1 MSLEIKRLHLASL
14 GQPGDAQGE
23 TPVYFAGTG
32 SGRVRL
38 CSVTTGGG
46 GSSSDG
52 FSSLAA
58 GFGLGDSEGDGLGF
72 CPRSIVPLI
81 NKISKAAGSRKE
93 IWSIV
98 VPLPFSR
105 N

>member
-1 MSLEIKRLHLASL
+1 MALYLRLF
-14 GQPGDAQGE
+14 P
-23 TPVYFAGTG
+23 

-58 GFGLGDSEGDGLGF
+58 GFGFGDSEGDGLGF

-98 VPLPFSR
+98 VPLPFNR
-105 N
+105 NLRIGNGCLALGSAENDQ